1 MGHVCAFSRSSQGR
15 RSAPARTRPCTL
27 LSGKADG
34 ACLLLLVLRLLLAVP
49 QLGFGSMEGS
59 VVVQARRFLALA
71 VSAEHLD
78 LLFGG
83 EFFLDGRVDE
93 IDVQVGDVEQV
104 VVGEIG

>member
-1 MGHVCAFSRSSQGR
+1 
-15 RSAPARTRPCTL
+15 
-27 LSGKADG
+27 
-34 ACLLLLVLRLLLAVP
+34 VLRLLLAVP